1 MTTLDIFSDPVCP
14 FCLIG
19 KSRLERALAVRPD
32 HGFSIVWHPFQ
43 LNPTMPKEGLSR
55 ADYLEAKFGQ
65 AGAVK
70 MTQQIMDI
78 CRAESIDLNILGV
91 IRQPNTLD
99 AHRLIHWAGL
109 EERQGPVV
117 DAIMRA
123 FWVEGRD
130 IGDARVLA
138 DIAERSG
145 MDRAMVERL
154 LGSDADADEIRTRDQ
169 YARERGIKAVPTFVI
184 NNQHAVEGAQP
195 AELWLKVIE
204 DLQGTTPSLTKQ

>member
-19 KSRLERALAVRPD
+19 KARLERALAVRPD

-43 LNPTMPKEGLSR
+43 LNPTMPKAGLSR

-78 CRAESIDLNILGV
+78 CKAEGIELNILGV
-91 IRQPNTLD
+91 LRQPNTMD

-109 EERQGPVV
+109 EERQTQVV
-117 DAIMRA
+117 NAIMRA

-130 IGDARVLA
+130 IGDAGVLA
-138 DIAERSG
+138 DIAEGAG
-145 MDRAMVERL
+145 MERAMVARL
-154 LGSDADADEIRTRDQ
+154 LASEADRDEIATRDQ
-169 YARERGIKAVPTFVI
+169 YARQRGIKAVPTFVI
-184 NNQHAVEGAQP
+184 GNQHAIEGAQP
-195 AELWLKVIE
+195 AELWLQVIE
-204 DLQGTTPSLTKQ
+204 DLQGAAPSLTKQ

>member
-19 KSRLERALAVRPD
+19 KSRLERAMAVRPD
-32 HGFSIVWHPFQ
+32 HGFSVVWHPFQ
-43 LNPTMPKEGLSR
+43 LNPTMPKAGLSR

-78 CRAESIDLNILGV
+78 CKAEGIELNILGV
-91 IRQPNTLD
+91 LRQPNTLD

-130 IGDARVLA
+130 IGDATVLA
-138 DIAERSG
+138 EIAQSCG
-145 MDRAMVERL
+145 MERAMVERL
-154 LGSDADADEIRTRDQ
+154 LASEADIDEITTRDQ
-169 YARERGIKAVPTFVI
+169 YARQRGIKAVPTFVI
-184 NNQHAVEGAQP
+184 GNQHAVEGAQP

-204 DLQGTTPSLTKQ
+204 DLQGVAPSLSKQ

>member
-19 KSRLERALAVRPD
+19 KSRLERAMAVRPD
-32 HGFSIVWHPFQ
+32 HGFSVVWHPFQ
-43 LNPTMPKEGLSR
+43 LNPTMPKAGLSR

-78 CRAESIDLNILGV
+78 CKAEGVELNILGV
-91 IRQPNTLD
+91 LRQPNTLD

-130 IGDARVLA
+130 IGNATVLA
-138 DIAERSG
+138 EIAQSCG
-145 MDRAMVERL
+145 MERAMVERL
-154 LGSDADADEIRTRDQ
+154 LASDSDIDEITARDQ
-169 YARERGIKAVPTFVI
+169 YARQRGIKAVPTFVI
-184 NNQHAVEGAQP
+184 GNQHAVEGAQP

-204 DLQGTTPSLTKQ
+204 DLQGVAPSLSKQ

>member
-19 KSRLERALAVRPD
+19 KARLERALAVRPD
-32 HGFSIVWHPFQ
+32 HGFSVVWHPFQ
-43 LNPTMPKEGLSR
+43 LNPTMPKAGLSR

-78 CRAESIDLNILGV
+78 CKAEGIELNILGV
-91 IRQPNTLD
+91 LRQPNTLD

-130 IGDARVLA
+130 IGDATVLA
-138 DIAERSG
+138 EIAQSCG
-145 MDRAMVERL
+145 MERAMVERL
-154 LGSDADADEIRTRDQ
+154 LASEADIDEITTRDQ
-169 YARERGIKAVPTFVI
+169 YARQRGIKAVPTFVI

-204 DLQGTTPSLTKQ
+204 DLQGVAPSLSKQ